1 MSKIIFNELEMK
13 ILVNNPNVD
22 HVSERSI
29 AYKPE
34 FKTMAVKENL
44 EGKSPSQIFIE
55 HGFDLKV
62 IGAEKPKQ
70 CLKRWRKTY
79 KEFGEDGFTTERRGK
94 GSTGRPSSKSLS
106 LEDSLKK
113 AEARIK
119 YLEAELDFLK
129 KFRRTRKAG
138 GEEETI
144 KTSEKFML
152 IEQTTRQYKLAKM
165 VTYLCK
171 MVGVSRSGYYAW
183 KKAEGKR
190 GNRQESDLK
199 DYELIKFIFDEKK
212 GKAGALTIKMIL
224 ENDYMVVMNHKK
236 IRRIMRQFNLFTRI
250 RQMNPYKKLAKA
262 NQEHRSLPNIL
273 NREFDQGEPGKVL
286 LTDITYV
293 FYGSGKPAY
302 LSCVKDASTR
312 EILAYHLSKTL
323 RMEIVYDTL
332 DKLSDSIGDLIH
344 PEAILHSDQG
354 VHYTHP
360 EYQKRVKEM
369 KLTQSM
375 SRKGNCWDNAPM
387 ESFFGHLKDEVEYS
401 KCQAFYELKELI
413 SGYIDE
419 YNNRRYQWGLKKMT
433 PAQYRSHLLA
443 A

>member
-1 MSKIIFNELEMK
+1 
-13 ILVNNPNVD
+13 
-22 HVSERSI
+22 
-29 AYKPE
+29 
-34 FKTMAVKENL
+34 
-44 EGKSPSQIFIE
+44 
-55 HGFDLKV
+55 
-62 IGAEKPKQ
+62 
-70 CLKRWRKTY
+70 
-79 KEFGEDGFTTERRGK
+79 
-94 GSTGRPSSKSLS
+94 
-106 LEDSLKK
+106 
-113 AEARIK
+113 
-119 YLEAELDFLK
+119 
-129 KFRRTRKAG
+129 
-138 GEEETI
+138 
-144 KTSEKFML
+144 
-152 IEQTTRQYKLAKM
+152 
-165 VTYLCK
+165 
-171 MVGVSRSGYYAW
+171 
-183 KKAEGKR
+183 
-190 GNRQESDLK
+190 
-199 DYELIKFIFDEKK
+199 
-212 GKAGALTIKMIL
+212 
-224 ENDYMVVMNHKK
+224 
-236 IRRIMRQFNLFTRI
+236 
-250 RQMNPYKKLAKA
+250 
-262 NQEHRSLPNIL
+262 
-273 NREFDQGEPGKVL
+273 
-286 LTDITYV
+286 
-293 FYGSGKPAY
+293 GKPAY
-302 LSCVKDASTR
+302 LFCVKDASTR